1 MGLLSTIGA
10 ASARAYGFTRSAIAA
25 AVDAYFNR
33 VTLLLPGNG
42 TNGAQNNTF
51 LDSSSNNF
59 TITRN
64 GNTTQGTFS
73 PFSQTGWGGYFDGN
87 GDYLTL
93 ANSSNFSCSGNFTV
107 DFFAYP
113 TSFSNTPVF
122 FDTRTAAGNTA
133 SIYSYMNTSGNIVA
147 VVGGTSITSSS
158 TYTANSWY
166 YIAIV
171 RSGTTVTLYVNS
183 TSAGTATVATNL
195 SDTGMTIG
203 APIDQRVATT
213 SNKFTGY
220 LSNFR
225 FNNTT
230 ARTISSNPTSALTA
244 DSGTTLLTLQ
254 SNRFIDTASSAA
266 ITVAGDTSI
275 QAFSPFAPT
284 AAYSAA
290 TNGGS
295 GYFDGS
301 GDYLGCGAQTA
312 YAFGTGTFT
321 IEAWVYI
328 TSRSAESMIAATR
341 ASAGSATGWSL
352 GVSTTGG
359 VNFYNN
365 AFIFNNQGTVPLNA
379 WTHIAVV
386 REGTGT
392 NQTKLY
398 INGAS
403 IATTTTAQDFT
414 NTTLGVGSVNDGT
427 SSLFLGYMLGFRM
440 LKGATAYTGA
450 FTPPIAP
457 LATSGSAS
465 AASYSSTTNVN
476 TTFASSA
483 CSILLNFTN
492 GGIIDATAKN
502 VLETVGNAQI
512 STTQSKFGGSSM
524 YFDGTGDYLVGPSN
538 AFYNFG
544 TGDFTIECWIRFS
557 TVNAAKMIVSSN
569 YNSGTGGGGW
579 AFIYRGDISSLSM
592 SVNSNVTYTKSWS
605 PSANTWYHVAVC
617 RSGTNMRLFVD
628 GTQLGTTSTSSDNVS
643 GASTIV
649 VGGNLGGGTNLTLD
663 GYIDDL
669 RITNYARYTSNF
681 TPPTAA
687 FALQ

>member
-1 MGLLSTIGA
+1 MSGIMNMLVA
-10 ASARAYGFTRSAIAA
+10 AKTAIAA
-25 AVDAYFNR
+25 AIDSYFNLT
-33 VTLLLPGNG
+33 TLLLPGDG
-42 TNGAQNNTF
+42 TNGSQNNTF
-51 LDSSSNNF
+51 LDSSTNNF

-73 PFSQTGWGGYFDGN
+73 PFSQTGWSNYFGATSTYLSFGSNSAFAFGTGAYTVEFFYFPTTNSGSQWICSNDASGGLNIWVDTG
-87 GDYLTL
+87 TL
-93 ANSSNFSCSGNFTV
+93 NIGYWGAGGFSTIASAFTLNAWNHVVICRASTSSNQFSVFIRGTRQ
-107 DFFAYP
+107 
-113 TSFSNTPVF
+113 SNTTDSRDWTVNGPFV
-122 FDTRTAAGNTA
+122 
-133 SIYSYMNTSGNIVA
+133 I
-147 VVGGTSITSSS
+147 GGTSQSSS
-158 TYTANSWY
+158 ALNGYVSNLRVVKGTDVYGYSNTSITVPTA
-166 YIAIV
+166 
-171 RSGTTVTLYVNS
+171 
-183 TSAGTATVATNL
+183 
-195 SDTGMTIG
+195 
-203 APIDQRVATT
+203 
-213 SNKFTGY
+213 
-220 LSNFR
+220 
-225 FNNTT
+225 
-230 ARTISSNPTSALTA
+230 ALTA
-244 DSGTTLLTLQ
+244 ITNTSLLTCQ
-254 SNRFIDTASSAA
+254 DNRFKDNSTNAFSV
-266 ITVAGDTSI
+266 TVTGTPSV

-295 GYFDGS
+295 GYFDGT
-301 GDYLGCGAQTA
+301 GDYLSSATSTN
-312 YAFGTGTFT
+312 FVTTGDFT
-321 IEAWVYI
+321 IEAWAYNTGKTNDYQGIVSQRSSSGGPAI
-328 TSRSAESMIAATR
+328 NINNSGVIEFQFGATVIASATMPVNQWFHVAMSRSGSGTNNISVYLNGTRLGQASINTSTTTNQIIIGRYYTDTDSYYWQGYVSSARFATT
-341 ASAGSATGWSL
+341 AVYSGATITIPTAPLTAITNTQLLLNYTNAGITDATG
-352 GVSTTGG
+352 
-359 VNFYNN
+359 
-365 AFIFNNQGTVPLNA
+365 
-379 WTHIAVV
+379 
-386 REGTGT
+386 
-392 NQTKLY
+392 
-398 INGAS
+398 
-403 IATTTTAQDFT
+403 
-414 NTTLGVGSVNDGT
+414 
-427 SSLFLGYMLGFRM
+427 
-440 LKGATAYTGA
+440 
-450 FTPPIAP
+450 
-457 LATSGSAS
+457 
-465 AASYSSTTNVN
+465 
-476 TTFASSA
+476 
-483 CSILLNFTN
+483 
-492 GGIIDATAKN
+492 KN